1 MFDYKLAVRAA
12 CGAALSLLFVRAVPL
27 LREVIPERMYAAVPG
42 AIAYLHVDAPEAAKA
57 NGVVSAEEWSSIYPE
72 ITASMKANADNN
84 YRISYLDEDPFLKNI
99 YEGYGFA
106 IDYTSAVGHSYTLE
120 DVHKTERPHPL
131 ANCLTCKSPDFTKL
145 VNDLGDE
152 VYMYDFEETWQKLDE
167 SISCYNC
174 HANQAGNAGE
184 LVVTHTYLSD
194 AFGEETGKVD
204 PVVLS
209 CGQCH
214 IEYYFRPENKAT
226 ASPVHGLDSVTP
238 EAALAYYNEIDFTDW
253 VQESTGA
260 KMLKVQHPEMETF
273 MNGVHASLLN
283 CADCHMALTKKK
295 DGTYY
300 HSHTWESPLENET
313 LLAKCAECHGETDM
327 VEFVHSLQDRVTAR
341 EKEVGQKLSD
351 LKDALAAANQAGS
364 MDEDALNEIRQLYRE
379 AQWFWDYCYVENSE
393 GAHNSTMAM
402 NCLDTS
408 ETKIAEAME
417 KLSA

>member
-1 MFDYKLAVRAA
+1 MLNYKLAVKVA
-12 CGAALSLLFVRAVPL
+12 CGAALSLVFVRVVPL
-27 LREVIPERMYAAVPG
+27 LRDVIPERLYASEPG
-42 AIAYLHVDAPEAAKA
+42 AIAFLHVDAPEASSPD
-57 NGVVSAEEWSSIYPE
+57 GVVSAKEWSSIYPE
-72 ITASMKANADNN
+72 IAASMAANSDNN

-106 IDYTSAVGHSYTLE
+106 VDYTSAVGHTYTLE
-120 DVHKTERPHPL
+120 DVHNTERPHPM
-131 ANCLTCKSPDFTKL
+131 ANCLTCKSPNFTKL

-152 VYMYDFEETWQKLDE
+152 VYMYDFEETWQKLGE

-174 HANQAGNAGE
+174 HANLAGNAGE
-184 LVVTHTYLSD
+184 LQLTHMYISD
-194 AFGEETGKVD
+194 AFGDDLGKVD
-204 PVVLS
+204 PAVLS

-226 ASPVHGLDSVTP
+226 ASPIHGIDSVGP

-273 MNGVHASLLN
+273 LNGVHASLLN
-283 CADCHMALTKKK
+283 CADCHMALTQKA

-300 HSHTWESPLENET
+300 HSHKWESPLENET
-313 LLAKCAECHGETDM
+313 LLATCTACHGQKDM
-327 VEFVHSLQDRVTAR
+327 VEYVHSIQEEVTSR

-351 LKDALAAANQAGS
+351 LKDALAAANQAGE
-364 MDEDALNEIRQLYRE
+364 MDEAALDEVRQLYRE

-393 GAHNSTMAM
+393 GAHNSTLAKT
-402 NCLDTS
+402 CLDTS
-408 ETKIAEAME
+408 EEKIIEAME

>member
-1 MFDYKLAVRAA
+1 
-12 CGAALSLLFVRAVPL
+12 
-27 LREVIPERMYAAVPG
+27 
-42 AIAYLHVDAPEAAKA
+42 
-57 NGVVSAEEWSSIYPE
+57 
-72 ITASMKANADNN
+72 
-84 YRISYLDEDPFLKNI
+84 
-99 YEGYGFA
+99 
-106 IDYTSAVGHSYTLE
+106 
-120 DVHKTERPHPL
+120 
-131 ANCLTCKSPDFTKL
+131 
-145 VNDLGDE
+145 
-152 VYMYDFEETWQKLDE
+152 
-167 SISCYNC
+167 
-174 HANQAGNAGE
+174 
-184 LVVTHTYLSD
+184 
-194 AFGEETGKVD
+194 
-204 PVVLS
+204 
-209 CGQCH
+209 
-214 IEYYFRPENKAT
+214 
-226 ASPVHGLDSVTP
+226 
-238 EAALAYYNEIDFTDW
+238 
-253 VQESTGA
+253 
-260 KMLKVQHPEMETF
+260 MLKVQHPEMETF